1 MNELLLSAF
10 KEQVVSDK
18 CTLAG
23 RLVGMEFPSLYL
35 VFLDYFGYL
44 LMMVYLYAF
53 IFFHDFPPAIVSINY
68 TLIYINLGN
77 TLKRDVE
84 WHIVE
89 YLEVIFN
96 LLCTGS
102 CNNLVFMLY
111 SIIGK
116 MFLVESILQE

>member
-53 IFFHDFPPAIVSINY
+53 IFFHDFPPAAFSYYNA
-68 TLIYINLGN
+68 LFYI
-77 TLKRDVE
+77 DQF
-84 WHIVE
+84 
-89 YLEVIFN
+89 Y
-96 LLCTGS
+96 
-102 CNNLVFMLY
+102 
-111 SIIGK
+111 
-116 MFLVESILQE
+116 